1 MVFNIIILT
10 FVILLA
16 IAMIFIYIKIP
27 KQVVSKKTVFDDT
40 KDYLH
45 VVNSFVRN
53 EFLFELKKWIMQSK
67 SVTNV
72 ANGENKFYT
81 ELTDDEILQQKLSK
95 ITALIIT
102 KMSSDVKNAF
112 YRLYSTS
119 FSYYGSEDDEPTTDK
134 DTLYIYVARLLAL
147 YVSRIVTELTTLMT
161 KFSDISQSEIMSD
174 YIIEI
179 NNELYISN
187 ETYIINLNT
196 VDENNFTQK
205 TQNMS

>member
-10 FVILLA
+10 LVILLTV
-16 IAMIFIYIKIP
+16 AMFFIYIKMP
-27 KQVVSKKTVFDDT
+27 KQIVSKKTVFDDT

-45 VVNSFVRN
+45 VINSFIRN

-72 ANGENKFYT
+72 SNGENKFYT
-81 ELTDDEILQQKLSK
+81 ELTDDEILQQRLSK
-95 ITALIIT
+95 ITALIIA
-102 KMSSDVKNAF
+102 KMSQDVKNAF

-119 FSYYGSEDDEPTTDK
+119 FLYYGSEDDEPTTDK

-161 KFSDISQSEIMSD
+161 KFPNISQNEIMSD

-187 ETYIINLNT
+187 ETYVINLNT
-196 VDENNFTQK
+196 VNENNL
-205 TQNMS
+205 TQNTQHMS

>member
-1 MVFNIIILT
+1 MVFNIVILIL
-10 FVILLA
+10 VILLA
-16 IAMIFIYIKIP
+16 VAMFFIYIKIP
-27 KQVVSKKTVFDDT
+27 KQIVSKKTIFDDT

-53 EFLFELKKWIMQSK
+53 EFLFELKRWIMQSK

-72 ANGENKFYT
+72 SSGENKFYT

-95 ITALIIT
+95 ITALIIA

-119 FSYYGSEDDEPTTDK
+119 FLYYGSEDEEPTTDK
-134 DTLYIYVARLLAL
+134 DTLYIYVARLLTL
-147 YVSRIVTELTTLMT
+147 YISRIVTELTTLMV
-161 KFSDISQSEIMSD
+161 KFPDITQNEIISD

-187 ETYIINLNT
+187 ETYVINLNS
-196 VDENNFTQK
+196 VGENNL
-205 TQNMS
+205 TQNTQHVS

>member
-1 MVFNIIILT
+1 MMFNIIILIL
-10 FVILLA
+10 VILLA
-16 IAMIFIYIKIP
+16 VAMFLIYMKIP
-27 KQVVSKKTVFDDT
+27 KQIVSKKTVFDDT
-40 KDYLH
+40 KEYLH
-45 VVNSFVRN
+45 VINLFIRN

-95 ITALIIT
+95 ITALIIA

-119 FSYYGSEDDEPTTDK
+119 FSYYGSEDEEQPTDK
-134 DTLYIYVARLLAL
+134 DTLYIYVARLLTL

-161 KFSDISQSEIMSD
+161 KFPDISQSEIMSD

-196 VDENNFTQK
+196 VDENNPHNTQR
-205 TQNMS
+205 MS